1 MMFVKLASCCNPEFM
16 TQTSYDA
23 ADTYDVAVIGGG
35 AAGLNAALI
44 LGQARRS
51 VVVFDNGV
59 PRNAA
64 ADHMNGFLSRD
75 RMNPA
80 ELLSIGR
87 DEVRKYGGEFHDG
100 TVVAVQRD
108 GDEDSRGGF
117 AITLAD
123 GARILVRK
131 VLVATGLTDRLPDEL
146 SAFGERWGRDVLHCP
161 YCHGYDVRDQPLGVI
176 AKSVEFAMHQA
187 PMIRQWSDD
196 VVLFLHRIE
205 NLSAEDREKLAAL
218 DISIV
223 EGEVSAPVIED
234 DRFVGV
240 QLADGSTVA
249 RSAIFVGGAVTMDP
263 NDSILRSFGA
273 ATAETMMGE
282 FVTVD
287 MMGAT
292 SVAGVFAAG
301 NVVDPSAQVIMAAAA
316 GAKAGAGINMALTA
330 DDLAA
335 ALALRGSISA

>member
-1 MMFVKLASCCNPEFM
+1 MFVKLVLRCNPEFM

-35 AAGLNAALI
+35 AAGLNAAII

-51 VVVFDNGV
+51 VVVFDNGA

-80 ELLSIGR
+80 ELLAIGR

-100 TVVAVQRD
+100 TVVAVER
-108 GDEDSRGGF
+108 DEDSRGSGF

-123 GARILVRK
+123 GARISVRK

-196 VVLFLHRIE
+196 VVVFLHRIE
-205 NLSAEDREKLAAL
+205 DLSAEDREKLAAL
-218 DISIV
+218 NISIV
-223 EGEVSAPVIED
+223 EGEVAAPVLED
-234 DRFVGV
+234 DRLVGV
-240 QLADGSTVA
+240 QLADGRTVA

-273 ATAETMMGE
+273 ATAATMMGE

-292 SVAGVFAAG
+292 SVSGVFAAG

-330 DDLAA
+330 DDLEA